1 MPLMARFEVA
11 LPEGLNRGQ
20 AGQSDNETGRAESD
34 GGAELF
40 TEAVGEFTQDALG
53 CGARSSPLLIAA
65 KYCPELR
72 VVLRNV

>member
-65 KYCPELR
+65 NI
-72 VVLRNV
+72 VLSYGLS